1 MPNLLPTGRPRAAVA
16 RESLLLKSAL
26 VGSALLLASL
36 LVATQEFYFSAPA
49 RSLSE
54 IEAALRLTGAPALT
68 PDAQR

>member
-1 MPNLLPTGRPRAAVA
+1 MLSALPTRCAAVA

-26 VGSALLLASL
+26 IGSALMLASL

-54 IEAALRLTGAPALT
+54 AEARCA
-68 PDAQR
+68 